1 MSRSR
6 TPKKP
11 VLQKLHEAQRTIGLA
26 MKEQP
31 RVVLRCGRRF
41 GKTTLLERLAAK
53 TAMSGGK
60 VGWFGPR
67 YKLNFPTYKRILR
80 VTGPVVSSRSKIDQ
94 VIEMRGGGAVEF
106 WTLEDEDA
114 GRSRDYDLVI
124 VDEASLKKRGLREIW
139 EQSIAPTLLDRS
151 GRAVMGGTP
160 KGIDEENYFY
170 SACTDKNLGWI
181 EYHAPT
187 ALNPTLDPAAVAKL
201 IDEYPRLVYQQEY
214 LAEFVDW
221 NGVAFFPLEHMLAD
235 GLPVPYPE
243 RTGQIYA
250 VIDTALKDG
259 QEHDGTAVVYFA
271 REKYFQ
277 PRLIV
282 LDWDIIQVEGA
293 LLESWLPSVY
303 SRMNQLS
310 DLCHAREGV
319 LGSFIEDKAS
329 GIVLLQQ
336 AKKKQLRAF
345 ALPAEITALG
355 KEGRALS
362 VSGYFHRGE
371 IKLSQFAFDKVVRF
385 KGVQKNHFISQLCG
399 FRMGDTDN
407 KRADDLADC
416 GMYGAAIGCGNAR
429 GF

>member
-1 MSRSR
+1 M
-6 TPKKP
+6 
-11 VLQKLHEAQRTIGLA
+11 
-26 MKEQP
+26 
-31 RVVLRCGRRF
+31 
-41 GKTTLLERLAAK
+41 
-53 TAMSGGK
+53 
-60 VGWFGPR
+60 
-67 YKLNFPTYKRILR
+67 
-80 VTGPVVSSRSKIDQ
+80 
-94 VIEMRGGGAVEF
+94 
-106 WTLEDEDA
+106 
-114 GRSRDYDLVI
+114 
-124 VDEASLKKRGLREIW
+124 
-139 EQSIAPTLLDRS
+139 
-151 GRAVMGGTP
+151 
-160 KGIDEENYFY
+160 
-170 SACTDKNLGWI
+170 
-181 EYHAPT
+181 
-187 ALNPTLDPAAVAKL
+187 AKL

-221 NGVAFFPLEHMLAD
+221 NGVAFFPLDSLLED
-235 GLPVPYPE
+235 GKPLPYPP
-243 RTGQIYA
+243 RTGQIFA

-259 QEHDGTAVVYFA
+259 TEHDGTAVVYFA
-271 REKYFQ
+271 RERFFQ

-282 LDWDIIQVEGA
+282 LDWDIIQIEGA
-293 LLESWLPSVY
+293 SLENWLPSVY
-303 SRMNQLS
+303 SRMAELS
-310 DLCHAREGV
+310 DECHAREGV
-319 LGSFIEDKAS
+319 LGTFIEDKAS